1 MAGNGWNWLEMA
13 FGTFSKLV
21 GPFGLFEDS
30 EKQLLGASLGPPLGV
45 FGVSLQCSGLGYPRL
60 GLDLAELG

>member
-1 MAGNGWNWLEMA
+1 MAGTGWNWLETA

-21 GPFGLFEDS
+21 GPFGHFEDS
-30 EKQLLGASLGPPLGV
+30 ERQLPGASLEPPLGV
-45 FGVSLQCSGLGYPRL
+45 FGVSLQRPGFGNPRL